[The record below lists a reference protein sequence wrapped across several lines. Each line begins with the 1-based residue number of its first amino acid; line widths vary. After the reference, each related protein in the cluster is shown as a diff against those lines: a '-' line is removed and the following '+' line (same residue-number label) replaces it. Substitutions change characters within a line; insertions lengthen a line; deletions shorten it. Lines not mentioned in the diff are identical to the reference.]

1 MINFLDQDLD
11 NGQFLSDSR
20 YATWAAASSSPRGS
34 RGMITVLFKKN
45 AESPAHL
52 RDDDVTDA
60 QAEAVAIKND
70 PGMVGGQN
78 SFARMTVDEKR
89 DFKAELVG
97 RRLETRNR
105 QLTKMLQVLSSY
117 VDDNDAEDVVEHS
130 TSLEWIWRRIQA
142 RYNIETK
149 GVNFLKIVKH
159 RFKAGENP
167 QTFYKKF
174 RSAFID
180 NLRKKG
186 DSRNHLTP
194 GDVMEED
201 ETMSPSQEDTI
212 VLWSLDQMD
221 RRLPEMVARMYE
233 HRLDKTTHLIDLAPS
248 IFQQVPMMLET
259 LDREAN
265 LAAMA
270 SSAAVQLR
278 EFEEEQTLTMDAFFP
293 SRGGGRNYVAGRGRG
308 AGSAPATRGRG
319 SYRGGYPRISPVTGR
334 PWTVKMCRL
343 CEEKHKSPA
352 VVASHNTAECDS
364 ISRSEKRGML
374 AALQAMDLHATNDE
388 DYSDLIGAGSDG
400 FGDAAAVQEGL
411 AQGLQNES
419 S

>member
-11 NGQFLSDSR
+11 NGQFLSDGR

-142 RYNIETK
+142 
-149 GVNFLKIVKH
+149 
-159 RFKAGENP
+159 
-167 QTFYKKF
+167 
-174 RSAFID
+174 
-180 NLRKKG
+180 
-186 DSRNHLTP
+186 
-194 GDVMEED
+194 
-201 ETMSPSQEDTI
+201 
-212 VLWSLDQMD
+212 
-221 RRLPEMVARMYE
+221 
-233 HRLDKTTHLIDLAPS
+233 
-248 IFQQVPMMLET
+248 
-259 LDREAN
+259 
-265 LAAMA
+265 
-270 SSAAVQLR
+270 
-278 EFEEEQTLTMDAFFP
+278 
-293 SRGGGRNYVAGRGRG
+293 
-308 AGSAPATRGRG
+308 
-319 SYRGGYPRISPVTGR
+319 
-334 PWTVKMCRL
+334 
-343 CEEKHKSPA
+343 
-352 VVASHNTAECDS
+352 
-364 ISRSEKRGML
+364 
-374 AALQAMDLHATNDE
+374 
-388 DYSDLIGAGSDG
+388 
-400 FGDAAAVQEGL
+400 
-411 AQGLQNES
+411 
-419 S
+419 